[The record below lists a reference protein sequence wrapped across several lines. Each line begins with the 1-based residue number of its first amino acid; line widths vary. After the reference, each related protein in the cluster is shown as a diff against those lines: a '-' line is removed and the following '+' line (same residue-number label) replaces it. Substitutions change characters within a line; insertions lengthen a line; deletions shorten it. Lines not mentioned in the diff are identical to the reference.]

1 MFASS
6 LTLTNNNMTTAQL
19 SQRIDASRTTSYG
32 HYKVTIQYRG
42 KQYSCISTDSM
53 AYDRYM
59 DEDAKGR
66 GIYTQLDALKSFWNE
81 CKRKNNLF

>member
-6 LTLTNNNMTTAQL
+6 LTITNNNMTTAQL
-19 SQRIDASRTTSYG
+19 LQRIDARTTTSYG

-42 KQYSCISTDSM
+42 KQYTCISTDSM

-59 DEDAKGR
+59 DEDARGR